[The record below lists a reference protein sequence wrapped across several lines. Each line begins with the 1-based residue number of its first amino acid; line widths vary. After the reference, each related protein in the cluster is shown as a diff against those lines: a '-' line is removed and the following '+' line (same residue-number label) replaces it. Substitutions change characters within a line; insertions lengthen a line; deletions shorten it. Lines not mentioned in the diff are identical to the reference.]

1 MITLLYVMNAT
12 ICAKPIV
19 VFTDRLCIRHDQTL
33 VIVDTSGQ
41 HIFTLP
47 ELEMGIEMTQL
58 KEQNECR
65 ISEPTKLAS

>member
-12 ICAKPIV
+12 ICAKPIA
-19 VFTDRLCIRHDQTL
+19 VFTDRLCTRHDQTL
-33 VIVDTSGQ
+33 VIVDTCGQ

-47 ELEMGIEMTQL
+47 ELEMGIEMAQL

-65 ISEPTKLAS
+65 IS